1 MSSPSQWRVALRLAR
16 RETLRRPGR
25 TVLVALLVAVP
36 VAGMVVANV
45 ISRTNRGG
53 WDREFSYAFGTADLG
68 VYVDARALGAEDP
81 TVDGER
87 LERTLD
93 ERLDAMLPEGSR
105 WETEIGLY
113 DTSIRSDT
121 RSVRVRFVDVDLD
134 APMRRDII
142 ELRRGRA
149 ATSSDE
155 VVLDRHSADAF
166 GVDVGDRLVLEH
178 PRGTFTVT
186 GIARSSGYFG
196 ERLFVTRSFDW
207 SRVADPPYVT
217 VSIALPPGTPTDA
230 ASTVLR
236 AEFGGAGISD
246 RTMPPYVESSLP
258 VATNELAWGWVF
270 GAVALAVLG
279 VIIAAAFATSAR
291 RQLVALGQL
300 SANGADRSLLRLT
313 LALQG
318 SWSGGVGVATGMAL
332 AAAALLAGRP
342 LLEMLDDRRLPPYVV
357 AGSDLAMVA
366 TIGVVAATIAALVP
380 ARSASR
386 VPVMA
391 ALGGRR
397 PLGRVPRRLVLAGL
411 LAFAIGLFLLVLAA
425 AATTA
430 SQGASSDL
438 WAAVALLGGL
448 CILTAVVC
456 TAPISV
462 DLVGRVCARLP
473 GAWRL
478 GGRSLARTRAR
489 SAGVVAAIGAM
500 TALVVAGTTMWATA
514 TVRDYE
520 PGTWIPADIVSAST
534 CSYPQEDAS
543 TEFLIDTPV
552 FHCEPAPTTLAAAI
566 AEIVEPEATLLLRG
580 VEWDPA
586 PFDATG
592 PQPAELLIDGRI
604 AIADPFLLDLVGLS
618 SADRALLESTG
629 VIRLQHEFSEFATSP
644 RSVIETQ
651 DGRRLELDVA
661 TTTESFTSL
670 VNTTGLLIT
679 PSRAGELGLPI
690 SEYETL
696 FVLAAPLTG
705 DQAERLGALG
715 GGNTNVDVFDLT
727 PAEQATRTARFDRIA
742 YDAVPNDNRVAIQFA
757 ISIVATL
764 LTLVVVAIG
773 LSLSAIESRDERD
786 VLSAIGAPP
795 RVLRSVAAR
804 KALLMAAAG
813 TLVAVPAGLVPVFV
827 VLLASE
833 TSDRVI
839 SEIITIP
846 WLTLGALVIGVPL
859 VAAACTTVASA
870 IAQRVRPTTMSTLRA
885 D

>member
-1 MSSPSQWRVALRLAR
+1 MSSSTSWRVAMRLAR

-36 VAGMVVANV
+36 VAGMVVSNV
-45 ISRTNRGG
+45 LSRTNRGG
-53 WDREFSYAFGTADLG
+53 WAREFAYAFGTADLG
-68 VYVDARALGAEDP
+68 VYVDSRALAAEDP
-81 TVDGER
+81 TAEGEP

-93 ERLDAMLPEGSR
+93 ERLESVLPEGSR

-113 DTSIRSDT
+113 DTSIRSAS
-121 RSVRVRFVDVDLD
+121 RSIRVRFLDVDLD
-134 APMRRDII
+134 APIRRGII
-142 ELRRGRA
+142 ELRHGRA

-196 ERLFVTRSFDW
+196 ERLFVTRTFDW
-207 SRVADPPYVT
+207 SRAVDPPYLT
-217 VSIALPPGTPTDA
+217 VSVALPPGASIDA
-230 ASTVLR
+230 GSEALR
-236 AEFGGAGISD
+236 LEFGADAVSN
-246 RTMPPYVESSLP
+246 RTMPPYLESSIP

-318 SWSGGVGVATGMAL
+318 SWSGVVGVATGMAL

-342 LLEMLDDRRLPPYVV
+342 LLEMLNDRRLPPYVV
-357 AGSDLAMVA
+357 AGGDLAMVA

-386 VPVMA
+386 VPAMA

-411 LAFAIGLFLLVLAA
+411 LAFAVGLFLLVLAA
-425 AATTA
+425 TATTA
-430 SQGASSDL
+430 SDGASSDL
-438 WAAVALLGGL
+438 WAAVALVGGL

-456 TAPISV
+456 TAPITV

-514 TVRDYE
+514 TVGDYE
-520 PGTWIPADIVSAST
+520 PGTWIPSNIVSAST
-534 CSYPQEDAS
+534 CSYPKEEAS
-543 TEFLIDTPV
+543 TELTIDPPV
-552 FHCEPAPTTLAAAI
+552 FRCVPAPATLAASI
-566 AEIVEPEATLLLRG
+566 AEIVEPDAALILRG

-586 PFDATG
+586 PFDATS
-592 PQPAELLIDGRI
+592 PQPIELLLDGRI
-604 AIADPFLLDLVGLS
+604 TIADPFLLDLVGLS

-629 VIRLQHEFSEFATSP
+629 AIRLQQEFSEFAQSP

-661 TTTESFTSL
+661 TTTEPFTSL

-679 PSRAGELGLPI
+679 PSRAADLALPI

-696 FVLAAPLTG
+696 FVLAAPLTD

-715 GGNTNVDVFDLT
+715 GGNTNIDVFDLT
-727 PAEQATRTARFDRIA
+727 PAEQSTRTARFDRIA
-742 YDAVPNDNRVAIQFA
+742 YDAAPNDNRVVIQFA
-757 ISIVATL
+757 ISVVATL
-764 LTLVVVAIG
+764 LTLVVVGIG

-813 TLVAVPAGLVPVFV
+813 ALVAVPAGLVPVFV
-827 VLLASE
+827 VLYVE
-833 TSDRVI
+833 ENSDRSI
-839 SEIITIP
+839 SDIITIP

-859 VAAACTTVASA
+859 VAAASTTVASA